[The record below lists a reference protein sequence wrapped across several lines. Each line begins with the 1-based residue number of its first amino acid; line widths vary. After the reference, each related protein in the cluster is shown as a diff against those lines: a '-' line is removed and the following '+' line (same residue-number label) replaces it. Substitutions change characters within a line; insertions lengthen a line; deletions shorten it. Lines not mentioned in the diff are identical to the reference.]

1 MSAFRYPVMLD
12 LEGRACLVVGGGVVA
27 ARKISGLVDAGGRVT
42 VVSPVLAPAV
52 LDIARE
58 GRLRWWPREYAEGDV
73 VGFALV
79 MVATDDDAVNA
90 RIAAEARERSVWVN
104 CADDPARC
112 DFILPS
118 VLRRGPLTV
127 AVSTGGASPTMAR
140 MVREELEAVLP
151 LDYAAFTEVVADVRR
166 ALRDRG
172 IALDAQRWRDAL
184 DGELKRLVAT
194 GRSAEARER
203 LRETL
208 ALRVSPRTDCAG
220 EAGARTEAAADA

>member
-1 MSAFRYPVMLD
+1 VSAFLFPVMLD

-27 ARKISGLVDAGGRVT
+27 GRKTAGLLDAAARVT

-52 LDIARE
+52 LDIARD
-58 GRLRWWPREYAEGDV
+58 GRLRWWPREYASGDV
-73 VGFALV
+73 ADFTLV
-79 MVATDDDAVNA
+79 MVATDDEAVNA
-90 RIAAEARERSVWVN
+90 QVVAEARERSIWVN

-127 AVSTGGASPTMAR
+127 AVSTGGASPTVAH

-151 LDYAAFTEVVADVRR
+151 PDYTALTEVVADVRR
-166 ALRDRG
+166 GLRERG

-184 DGELKRLVAT
+184 DGEVKRLVAA
-194 GRSAEARER
+194 GRPAEAREW
-203 LRETL
+203 LRERL
-208 ALRVSPRTDCAG
+208 GV
-220 EAGARTEAAADA
+220 